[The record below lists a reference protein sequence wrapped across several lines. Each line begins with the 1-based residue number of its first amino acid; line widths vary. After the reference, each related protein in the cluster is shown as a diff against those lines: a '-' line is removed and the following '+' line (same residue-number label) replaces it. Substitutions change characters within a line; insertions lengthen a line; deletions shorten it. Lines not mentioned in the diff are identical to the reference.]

1 MEGAIKFFDT
11 IYSDEYGLL
20 LCAGIE
26 GKDYEWKDG
35 VRVSL
40 IDNMTNAEKAAAKRP
55 PGSPL
60 WGEILPRVQLPS
72 GDASREVWEQQQ
84 RDGGKTDLKIA
95 ALEKAMDY
103 QEWTP
108 LMIDNFLAMATDE
121 ETETINKILTGLQTY
136 SDEMCLKLALAPSPW
151 TTSTRFSRSSRTLAW
166 TFSLRSS
173 RPATTALW
181 PMRNN
186 LGRGIPGENVIQ

>member
-1 MEGAIKFFDT
+1 MYSFCIFIISDIFFFVNMLH
-11 IYSDEYGLL
+11 IFNNPSQLWHFSQLL

-40 IDNMTNAEKAAAKRP
+40 IDNMTNAEKAAAKRT

-121 ETETINKILTGLQTY
+121 K
-136 SDEMCLKLALAPSPW
+136 PRP
-151 TTSTRFSRSSRTLAW
+151 STRSSPD
-166 TFSLRSS
+166 F
-173 RPATTALW
+173 RPTPTRCA
-181 PMRNN
+181 
-186 LGRGIPGENVIQ
+186 